1 MPEFTVS
8 VGRCGQ
14 TNDVVVA
21 DASVSRQHLLL
32 AIDSVDSIRLQDR
45 QSAYGSFYWDGQQWQ
60 PFQQITLSANDYI
73 VIGKTKLRL
82 MELIIAFQIKTR
94 NGQL

>member
-1 MPEFTVS
+1 MSEFTIS
-8 VGRCGQ
+8 VGRCSQ

-21 DASVSRQHLLL
+21 DQSVSRQHLLL
-32 AIDSVDSIRLQDR
+32 AINSVNAIRVQDR

-60 PFQQITLSANDYI
+60 AFQQVVLSANDYI

-82 MELIIAFQIKTR
+82 MELIIAYQIKTR